1 MTLPSGIRL
10 VWREVP
16 AGSARRDVSRALLA
30 ELLPGARFRSRCPAC
45 GGDHGR
51 IRVEGADA
59 AVSVSY
65 VEGWAVAVAARGYER
80 VGLDAVPADAGGL
93 ERVLPAEAYLWPT
106 GVAERITRASPAG
119 GPDRAQARAWA
130 RVEAVLKADG
140 RGIVV
145 DPQQVEVAL
154 DGTTWL
160 ARVRPVPRGQAWS
173 RSDDELVAGARGWR
187 GWDLDG
193 PDGVVLAV
201 ATPAPAETV
210 AADA

>member
-1 MTLPSGIRL
+1 MTLPPGIRL

-65 VEGWAVAVAARGYER
+65 VDGWAVAVAARGHER
-80 VGLDAVPADAGGL
+80 VGLDAVPVDARGL
-93 ERVLPAEAYLWPT
+93 ERVLPRLVPGGAGDLESRTPGA
-106 GVAERITRASPAG
+106 GADAG
-119 GPDRAQARAWA
+119 GSSAAPARAWA

-140 RGIVV
+140 RGLTV
-145 DPQQVEVAL
+145 DARRVDVQGHG
-154 DGTTWL
+154 DTWE
-160 ARVRPVPRGQAWS
+160 ARILPSASSDPSPAEGPPR
-173 RSDDELVAGARGWR
+173 EWR

-193 PDGVVLAV
+193 PAGFVLAV
-201 ATPAPAETV
+201 AVQSGSGLSA
-210 AADA
+210 